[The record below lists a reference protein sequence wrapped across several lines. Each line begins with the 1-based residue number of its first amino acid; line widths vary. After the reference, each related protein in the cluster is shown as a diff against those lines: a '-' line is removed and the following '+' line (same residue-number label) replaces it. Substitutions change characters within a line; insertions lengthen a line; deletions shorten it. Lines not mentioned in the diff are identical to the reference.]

1 MSGSTSPGWFEPG
14 GWLSSSGNGLFAPSG
29 TAPTAANPN
38 AIVPGY
44 AADNYTPLPGA
55 VAGVAGASDANLV
68 KALQAGAKIAT
79 PAADKALPGAAIPQ
93 LAPAGQPMRRVSI
106 DQLAQLLNK
115 RRDDLL
121 AAAMKPGGQ
130 VEPYSVPHSLGLLGF

>member
-1 MSGSTSPGWFEPG
+1 MSGSTSPGWFDAG

-93 LAPAGQPMRRVSI
+93 IAPVGQPMRRVAI
-106 DQLAQLLNK
+106 DQLVQILNK

-121 AAAMKPGGQ
+121 AGAMKPGGQ
-130 VEPYSVPHSLGLLGF
+130 AQPYVTPHTIGLLGF